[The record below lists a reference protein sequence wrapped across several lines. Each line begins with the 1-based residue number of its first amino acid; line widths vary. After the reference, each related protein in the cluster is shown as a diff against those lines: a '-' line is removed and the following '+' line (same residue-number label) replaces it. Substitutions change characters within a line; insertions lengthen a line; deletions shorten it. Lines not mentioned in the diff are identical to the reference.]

1 MKINKIFAL
10 LLVFFSLCA
19 GQNELELAKNA
30 YAQRDFKKAF
40 LLYQKS
46 CNKGDLYACYAL
58 ALAYRDGDGVAK
70 DSKKAY
76 EMLDSL
82 CAKSVF
88 GACFSLGDFF
98 EQDYQKAS
106 LLYQKAC
113 DGEHIGACYKLATLL
128 RSHGE
133 SQKALRLYEKIC
145 QSGEANSC
153 AFAGEIYQKSNAT
166 LSQKYYQKACA
177 LGLMLACEKVS
188 E

>member
-46 CNKGDLYACYAL
+46 CDKGDLYACYAL

-82 CAKSVF
+82 CVKSVF
-88 GACFSLGDFF
+88 GACFSLGDFLSKTIKR
-98 EQDYQKAS
+98 Q
-106 LLYQKAC
+106 
-113 DGEHIGACYKLATLL
+113 ACYIKKPAMASISVLAT
-128 RSHGE
+128 
-133 SQKALRLYEKIC
+133 
-145 QSGEANSC
+145 N
-153 AFAGEIYQKSNAT
+153 
-166 LSQKYYQKACA
+166 
-177 LGLMLACEKVS
+177 
-188 E
+188 